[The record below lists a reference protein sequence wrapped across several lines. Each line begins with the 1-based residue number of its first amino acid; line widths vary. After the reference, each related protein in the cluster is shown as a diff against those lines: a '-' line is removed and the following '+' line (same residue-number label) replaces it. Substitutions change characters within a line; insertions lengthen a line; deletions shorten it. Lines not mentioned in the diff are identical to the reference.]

1 MQGFIMQL
9 RRRPVVWCLL
19 TLALALA
26 MAVSLIGV
34 SAWSTIGGQSDRIS
48 EEYVT
53 IAVPSQNNISIIG
66 EILFDAAMS
75 SGCVES
81 VDNRCL
87 LGAEVK
93 GSRALTSGAIERVD
107 YNVSFDWP
115 SYAQAVLTVTCEAIL
130 EDQRYRLYWENQE
143 RCPERTFELECTVEE
158 VVSLAD
164 AYERPQRGDK
174 IFINIPYCG
183 YNEDGSIPFEIGK
196 TYIFFGDF
204 HDYAIQ
210 YTHEPYED
218 PETGK
223 FGYHVYLQP
232 DSSTGYSMNVY
243 DNREWDEKAMTEED
257 WQEIQEVC
265 RSIEERYP
273 RDEYMQKDTVDRIE
287 PGSWS
292 VRMTQIDEDDDGDGY
307 FYYPYQLPGPGALR
321 RWSECPGSAEEF
333 LASDEGKVWREQI
346 LPMCEVN
353 QRSASVILTDNLQSM
368 YSFNNG
374 VATIQEGRDFTAED
388 YENGNDVCIIGAD
401 YAAYNNY
408 RLGDKITL
416 DYYNT
421 VTATDVIVPRGMAFG
436 DGGGSDRY
444 WIVKHGAC
452 TEKNRIGVC
461 KEYEIVGIYSAPAFK
476 TNSVLSFQGD
486 TIFVPKASVPDSEKY
501 DEARDFELLQSL
513 ILKNGTKDQF
523 MQYLKDYEYTGEY
536 AWLFDD
542 PDNIDFSEYYWCFDQ
557 QYEAAEGSVEVMGSN
572 ALRLLLL
579 SLAGFAV
586 VLAAVQYFS
595 YRKLRQTALTM
606 RRLGIDRRRIR
617 KQAFAASL
625 LSDGV
630 ALVLGALLAWLL
642 FARVTALA
650 EVEAVSLS
658 APVLLLSAVGLFAV
672 SAAASA
678 LCAARLSRLPL
689 MQKK

>member
-9 RRRPVVWCLL
+9 RRRPFVWCLL

-26 MAVSLIGV
+26 MAVSLTGLNAWMLVRQQSGKV
-34 SAWSTIGGQSDRIS
+34 SDA
-48 EEYVT
+48 YVT
-53 IAVPSQNNISIIG
+53 IAVPLNK
-66 EILFDAAMS
+66 EIMSEEAAELRLNAALE
-75 SGCVES
+75 SGYVES

-93 GSRALTSGAIERVD
+93 GSRALTSGAIDRLD
-107 YNVSFDWP
+107 YKDGFDLF
-115 SYAQAVLTVTCEAIL
+115 SYAIAILTVTCENIL
-130 EDQRYRLYWENQE
+130 ETERYRVNSDRYPYMEYD
-143 RCPERTFELECTVEE
+143 VEATIDE
-158 VVSLAD
+158 VVSLAEG
-164 AYERPQRGDK
+164 YERPKRGDK
-174 IFINIPYCG
+174 ITLMNTAYR
-183 YNEDGSIPFEIGK
+183 EDGTLPFEIGK
-196 TYIFFGDF
+196 TYIVFGYF
-204 HDYAIQ
+204 YDYPIQ
-210 YTHEPYED
+210 YVYEEYED
-218 PETGK
+218 PKTGK
-223 FGYHVYLQP
+223 FGYHVERKP
-232 DSSTGYSMNVY
+232 DASLGYTMALREPMWNENV
-243 DNREWDEKAMTEED
+243 MTDED
-257 WQEIQEVC
+257 WLEIQSLC
-265 RSIEERYP
+265 QSIEEQYRDYP
-273 RDEYMQKDTVDRIE
+273 
-287 PGSWS
+287 P
-292 VRMTQIDEDDDGDGY
+292 DDDPEGLELPRAEAGTWGVRGTYENGVDY
-307 FYYPYQLPGPGALR
+307 YYPMPGEWPHY
-321 RWSECPGSAEEF
+321 SECPGSAEEF
-333 LASDEGKVWREQI
+333 LASDEGTVWREQL

-353 QRSASVILTDNLQSM
+353 HRSASVILTDNLQSM

-374 VATIQEGRDFTAED
+374 VAAIQEGRDFTAED
-388 YENGNDVCIIGAD
+388 YENGNDVCIISAD

-421 VTATDVIVPRGMAFG
+421 IIITSSILPQSMAMGGRGEAQLNE
-436 DGGGSDRY
+436 
-444 WIVKHGAC
+444 IQKHGVC
-452 TEKNRIGVC
+452 TAENRIGVC

-476 TNSVLSFQGD
+476 ADSILSFQGD

-501 DEARDFELLQSL
+501 EAPYCILLESL
-513 ILKNGTKDQF
+513 VLKNGTKDQF
-523 MQYLKDYEYTGEY
+523 MQYLKDCEYTGDTP
-536 AWLFDD
+536 WIFDD
-542 PDNIDFSEYYWCFDQ
+542 PDNIDYSEYFMCFDQ
-557 QYEAAEGSVEVMGSN
+557 QYDKAEGSVEVMEGN

-658 APVLLLSAVGLFAV
+658 VPVLLLSAVGLFAV

>member
-1 MQGFIMQL
+1 MQGFILQL

-19 TLALALA
+19 ALALALA

-34 SAWSTIGGQSDRIS
+34 SAWSTIGVQSDRIS

-53 IAVPSQNNISIIG
+53 IAVPSQNNSSIIG

-87 LGAEVK
+87 MGAEVK

-107 YNVSFDWP
+107 YKVAFDWP
-115 SYAQAVLTVTCEAIL
+115 SYVQAVLTATCESI
-130 EDQRYRLYWENQE
+130 QENLFYLHEGEQ
-143 RCPERTFELECTVEE
+143 CPLQTFELECTVEE

-164 AYERPQRGDK
+164 AYEKPQRGDK
-174 IFINIPYCG
+174 IYIYFSSG
-183 YNEDGSIPFEIGK
+183 YNEDGSIPFETGK
-196 TYIFFGDF
+196 TYIFFGGF
-204 HDYAIQ
+204 YDYAIQ
-210 YTHEPYED
+210 YTYEPYED

-232 DSSTGYSMNVY
+232 DSSRGYYMNAY
-243 DNREWDEKAMTEED
+243 DNREWDEKAMTEEE
-257 WQEIQEVC
+257 WQEFQEVC

-273 RDEYMQKDTVDRIE
+273 RDEYMQKDMMDRVE
-287 PGSWS
+287 WGGWS
-292 VRMTQIDEDDDGDGY
+292 VNMTQIDEDDDKNGY
-307 FYYPYQLPGPGALR
+307 FYYSYRLPGFGALPW
-321 RWSECPGSAEEF
+321 WSECPGSAEEF

-401 YAAYNNY
+401 YAAYNSY

-421 VTATDVIVPRGMAFG
+421 VTVADVIVPWGMAV
-436 DGGGSDRY
+436 GGIDDSGRFL
-444 WIVKHGAC
+444 IAKHGAC

>member
-9 RRRPVVWCLL
+9 RRRPLVWCLL

-34 SAWSTIGGQSDRIS
+34 SAWGTIGGQSDRIS

-53 IAVPSQNNISIIG
+53 IAVPLHNSKMSEG

-75 SGCVES
+75 TGCVES

-93 GSRALTSGAIERVD
+93 GSRALTSGAIDRLD
-107 YNVSFDWP
+107 YLSSFDRS
-115 SYAQAVLTVTCEAIL
+115 SYAQAVLTATCEAI
-130 EDQRYRLYWENQE
+130 EENQIYRRYE
-143 RCPERTFELECTVEE
+143 EEQGPMRDFELECTIEE
-158 VVSLAD
+158 VVSLVD
-164 AYERPQRGDK
+164 AYEKPQRGDK
-174 IFINIPYCG
+174 IRINFSGG

-204 HDYAIQ
+204 DDYPVQ
-210 YTHEPYED
+210 YTYVEYED
-218 PETGK
+218 PKTGEVSLHA
-223 FGYHVYLQP
+223 GVQP
-232 DSSTGYSMNVY
+232 DSSMGYSMFIC
-243 DNREWDEKAMTEED
+243 DNRRWDKNAMTDQD
-257 WQEIQEVC
+257 WQEYQEVC

-273 RDEYMQKDTVDRIE
+273 RDEYMQKDFMDRVE
-287 PGSWS
+287 RWS
-292 VRMTQIDEDDDGDGY
+292 VWMTHVDEDGY
-307 FYYPYQLPGPGALR
+307 FYYSYRLPGFGALP
-321 RWSECPGSAEEF
+321 WWNECPGSAEEF

-346 LPMCEVN
+346 LPLCEVN
-353 QRSASVILTDNLQSM
+353 HHSASVILTDNLQSM

-388 YENGNDVCIIGAD
+388 YKEGNDVCIIGAD

-421 VTATDVIVPRGMAFG
+421 IIDQEVVVAPSMAVGNMG
-436 DGGGSDRY
+436 DSERY
-444 WIVKHGAC
+444 WIAKHGVC

-476 TNSVLSFQGD
+476 TNSILSFQGD

-501 DEARDFELLQSL
+501 ETCDYELLQSL
-513 ILKNGTKDQF
+513 ILKNGTKDLF
-523 MQYLKDYEYTGEY
+523 MQRLKEYEYTGDPVY
-536 AWLFDD
+536 LLIFDD
-542 PDNIDFSEYYWCFDQ
+542 PDNIDYSEYFMCFDQ
-557 QYEAAEGSVEVMGSN
+557 QYETAEGSVEVMGSN

>member
-9 RRRPVVWCLL
+9 RRRPLVWCLL

-26 MAVSLIGV
+26 MAVSLTGLNAWMLVRQQSGKV
-34 SAWSTIGGQSDRIS
+34 SDA
-48 EEYVT
+48 YVT
-53 IAVPSQNNISIIG
+53 IAVPLNKELMS
-66 EILFDAAMS
+66 EEAAELRLNAALE
-75 SGCVES
+75 SGYVES

-87 LGAEVK
+87 LAAEVK
-93 GSRALTSGAIERVD
+93 GSRALTSGAIDRLD
-107 YNVSFDWP
+107 YDCGFDRF
-115 SYAQAVLTVTCEAIL
+115 SYSTAILTVTCEDIIETEMYRVNTDQYPYMGYYVEAAI
-130 EDQRYRLYWENQE
+130 D
-143 RCPERTFELECTVEE
+143 E
-158 VVSLAD
+158 VVSLAEG
-164 AYERPQRGDK
+164 YERPKRGDK
-174 IFINIPYCG
+174 IELMNATYR
-183 YNEDGSIPFEIGK
+183 EDGTLPFEIGK
-196 TYIFFGDF
+196 TYIVFGYF
-204 HDYAIQ
+204 YDYSIQ
-210 YTHEPYED
+210 YVYEEYED
-218 PETGK
+218 PKTGK
-223 FGYHVYLQP
+223 FGYHVELKP
-232 DSSTGYSMNVY
+232 DASSGYTMTLHDMLWNENV
-243 DNREWDEKAMTEED
+243 MTDED
-257 WQEIQEVC
+257 WLEIQSLC
-265 RSIEERYP
+265 QSIEEQYRDYP
-273 RDEYMQKDTVDRIE
+273 
-287 PGSWS
+287 P
-292 VRMTQIDEDDDGDGY
+292 DDDPEGIELSRAEADTWRVRGTY
-307 FYYPYQLPGPGALR
+307 ENGVDYYYQMPGGCPHY
-321 RWSECPGSAEEF
+321 SECPGSAEEF
-333 LASDEGKVWREQI
+333 LASDEGTVWREQL

-353 QRSASVILTDNLQSM
+353 HRSASVILTDNLQSM

-374 VATIQEGRDFTAED
+374 VAAIQEGRDFTAED
-388 YENGNDVCIIGAD
+388 YKKGNDVCIISAD

-421 VTATDVIVPRGMAFG
+421 VTVADVIVPWGMAV
-436 DGGGSDRY
+436 GGIDDSGRFL
-444 WIVKHGAC
+444 IAKHGAC

-625 LSDGV
+625 LSDGA

>member
-9 RRRPVVWCLL
+9 RRRPLVWCLL

-53 IAVPSQNNISIIG
+53 IAVPSQNNNSIIG

-75 SGCVES
+75 SDCVES

-93 GSRALTSGAIERVD
+93 GSRALTSGAIERLD
-107 YNVSFDWP
+107 YLSSFDRS
-115 SYAQAVLTVTCEAIL
+115 SYAQAVLTATCEAI
-130 EDQRYRLYWENQE
+130 QENQIYRRFE
-143 RCPERTFELECTVEE
+143 EEQAPMRDFELECTVEE

-164 AYERPQRGDK
+164 AYEKPQRGDK
-174 IFINIPYCG
+174 IYIYFSGG

-204 HDYAIQ
+204 DDYPVQ
-210 YTHEPYED
+210 YTYVEYED
-218 PETGK
+218 PKTGEVSLHA
-223 FGYHVYLQP
+223 GVQP
-232 DSSTGYSMNVY
+232 DPSMGYSMFIC
-243 DNREWDEKAMTEED
+243 DNRRWDENAMTDED
-257 WQEIQEVC
+257 WHEFQEVC
-265 RSIEERYP
+265 HSIEERYP
-273 RDEYMQKDTVDRIE
+273 LDEYMQNDMIERVEWWGVWMTHVD
-287 PGSWS
+287 
-292 VRMTQIDEDDDGDGY
+292 DDGY
-307 FYYPYQLPGPGALR
+307 FYYSYRLPGIGALPW
-321 RWSECPGSAEEF
+321 WSECPGSAEEF
-333 LASDEGKVWREQI
+333 LASDEGKVWSEQI
-346 LPMCEVN
+346 LPLCEVN
-353 QRSASVILTDNLQSM
+353 HHSASVILTDNLQSM

-374 VATIQEGRDFTAED
+374 VAAIQEGRDFTAED

-421 VTATDVIVPRGMAFG
+421 IIDQDIVAAPSMAVG
-436 DGGGSDRY
+436 DIGGSTLY
-444 WIVKHGAC
+444 QIVKHGVC
-452 TEKNRIGVC
+452 TEKNRVGVC

-476 TNSVLSFQGD
+476 TNSILSFQGD

-501 DEARDFELLQSL
+501 EAPYCALMESL
-513 ILKNGTKDQF
+513 ILKNGSKDQF

-536 AWLFDD
+536 IWFFDD
-542 PDNIDFSEYYWCFDQ
+542 PDNIDFSEYFMCFDQ

-625 LSDGV
+625 LSDGA
-630 ALVLGALLAWLL
+630 ALVLGALLAWQL

-658 APVLLLSAVGLFAV
+658 APVLLLSAVALFAV
-672 SAAASA
+672 STAASA

>member
-34 SAWSTIGGQSDRIS
+34 SAWGTIGRQSDRVS

-53 IAVPSQNNISIIG
+53 IAVPLHNSKMSEG
-66 EILFDAAMS
+66 KILFDAAMS
-75 SGCVES
+75 TGCVES

-93 GSRALTSGAIERVD
+93 GSRALTSGAIDRLD
-107 YNVSFDWP
+107 YLSSFDRS
-115 SYAQAVLTVTCEAIL
+115 SYAQAVLTATCEAI
-130 EDQRYRLYWENQE
+130 EENQIYRRYE
-143 RCPERTFELECTVEE
+143 EEQGPMRDFELECTIEE
-158 VVSLAD
+158 VVSLVD
-164 AYERPQRGDK
+164 AYEKPQRGDK
-174 IFINIPYCG
+174 IRINFSGG

-204 HDYAIQ
+204 DDYPVQ
-210 YTHEPYED
+210 YTYVEYED
-218 PETGK
+218 PKTGEVSLHA
-223 FGYHVYLQP
+223 GVQP
-232 DSSTGYSMNVY
+232 DPSMGYSMFIC
-243 DNREWDEKAMTEED
+243 DNRRWDKNAMTDQD
-257 WQEIQEVC
+257 WQEYQEVC

-273 RDEYMQKDTVDRIE
+273 RDEYMQKDFMDRVERWGVWMTHVDE
-287 PGSWS
+287 
-292 VRMTQIDEDDDGDGY
+292 DGY
-307 FYYPYQLPGPGALR
+307 FYYSYRLPGLGALP
-321 RWSECPGSAEEF
+321 WWNECPGSAEEF

-346 LPMCEVN
+346 LPLCEVN
-353 QRSASVILTDNLQSM
+353 HHSASVILTDNLQSM

-388 YENGNDVCIIGAD
+388 YENGSDVCIIGAD

-421 VTATDVIVPRGMAFG
+421 IIDQDIVAAPSMAVGNIG
-436 DGGGSDRY
+436 DSTLYR
-444 WIVKHGAC
+444 IVKHGVC

-476 TNSVLSFQGD
+476 TNSILSFQGD

-501 DEARDFELLQSL
+501 EALDDGLLQSL
-513 ILKNGTKDQF
+513 ILKNGTKDLF
-523 MQYLKDYEYTGEY
+523 MQRLKEYEYTGDPVY
-536 AWLFDD
+536 LLIFDD
-542 PDNIDFSEYYWCFDQ
+542 PDNIDYSEYFMCFDQ

-625 LSDGV
+625 LSDGA

-678 LCAARLSRLPL
+678 LCAVRLSRLPL

>member
-9 RRRPVVWCLL
+9 RRRPLVWCLL

-34 SAWSTIGGQSDRIS
+34 SAWGTIGGQSDRIS

-53 IAVPSQNNISIIG
+53 IAVPLHNSKMSEG

-75 SGCVES
+75 TGCVES

-93 GSRALTSGAIERVD
+93 GSRALTSGAIDRLD
-107 YNVSFDWP
+107 YLSSFDRS
-115 SYAQAVLTVTCEAIL
+115 SYAQAVLTATCEAIQ
-130 EDQRYRLYWENQE
+130 EDQFYLRYEEEQAPMRD
-143 RCPERTFELECTVEE
+143 FELECTVEE
-158 VVSLAD
+158 VVSLVD
-164 AYERPQRGDK
+164 AYEKPQRGDMIRI
-174 IFINIPYCG
+174 IFSGG

-204 HDYAIQ
+204 DDYPVQ
-210 YTHEPYED
+210 YTYVEYED
-218 PETGK
+218 PKTGEVSLHA
-223 FGYHVYLQP
+223 GVQP
-232 DSSTGYSMNVY
+232 DPSMGYSMFIY
-243 DNREWDEKAMTEED
+243 DNRRWDKNAMTDED
-257 WQEIQEVC
+257 RQEFQEVC

-273 RDEYMQKDTVDRIE
+273 RDEYMQKDFMDRVERWGVWMTHVDE
-287 PGSWS
+287 
-292 VRMTQIDEDDDGDGY
+292 DGY
-307 FYYPYQLPGPGALR
+307 FYYSYRLPGFGALPW
-321 RWSECPGSAEEF
+321 WSECPGSAEEF

-346 LPMCEVN
+346 LPLCEVN
-353 QRSASVILTDNLQSM
+353 HHSASVILTDNLQSM

-421 VTATDVIVPRGMAFG
+421 IIDQEVVVAPSMAVG
-436 DGGGSDRY
+436 DMGDSERY
-444 WIVKHGAC
+444 WIAKHGVC

-476 TNSVLSFQGD
+476 TNSILSFQGD

-501 DEARDFELLQSL
+501 ETCDYELLQSL
-513 ILKNGTKDQF
+513 ILKNGTKDLF
-523 MQYLKDYEYTGEY
+523 MQRLKEYEYTGDPVY
-536 AWLFDD
+536 LLIFDD
-542 PDNIDFSEYYWCFDQ
+542 PDNIDYSEYFMCFDQ
-557 QYEAAEGSVEVMGSN
+557 QYDKAEGSVEVMEGN

-606 RRLGIDRRRIR
+606 RRLGIDRRCIR